1 MNQVAKE
8 LELLGLI
15 RIRSSMYK
23 ELAQIED
30 SYSRRVTQLED
41 IKKEIINLKNEAK
54 DVEKYI
60 SQLTDNIFEAEMEIG
75 NEY

>member
-15 RIRSSMYK
+15 RIRGSMYK

-41 IKKEIINLKNEAK
+41 IKKEILLLKDQAK
-54 DVEKYI
+54 DAENHI
-60 SQLTDNIFEAEMEIG
+60 SQITDNIFEAELEIG

>member
-15 RIRSSMYK
+15 RIRGSMYK